1 MCPRTHCTLAKIA
14 LQKMFGHSKSQAVQQ
29 PVSHTRSHTH
39 RNFGNDDMYSTFVHS
54 LETNNVGSCN
64 FNISLVS
71 NTVEATLRCP

>member
-14 LQKMFGHSKSQAVQQ
+14 LQKMSGHS
-29 PVSHTRSHTH
+29 SHTQLSSSQYHAHSHTH

-71 NTVEATLRCP
+71 NTVGATLKCP